1 MALAPF
7 AVPRR
12 TLWVITSDPTSMPKP
27 VSLEALSAN
36 VREEFT
42 TLNILVQALNRE
54 LRDEILTMRQELKHI
69 GHALRIAPL
78 YDRNGPTNRK
88 PERRPATG
96 KRGTARA

>member
-12 TLWVITSDPTSMPKP
+12 TLRVITSDPAPMPKP

-54 LRDEILTMRQELKHI
+54 LRDEILSMRQELKHI
-69 GHALRIAPL
+69 GHSLRIAPL
-78 YDRNGPTNRK
+78 YGRSSPTNPK
-88 PERRPATG
+88 PRRLPVPE
-96 KRGTARA
+96 KRGRARA

>member
-1 MALAPF
+1 
-7 AVPRR
+7 
-12 TLWVITSDPTSMPKP
+12 MPQP
-27 VSLEALSAN
+27 VSLESLSAN

-69 GHALRIAPL
+69 GRSLRIAPL
-78 YDRNGPTNRK
+78 YGRNRRTNRK
-88 PERRPATG
+88 SDRRSVPE